1 MNEILIADGKGR
13 LGLRGPYFHL
23 FWAPE
28 SQVDADDALASI
40 EAMRSLGGTARPLLL
55 EISGVT
61 LSNAARAAFAHA
73 QPASR
78 HDPPATPTEPTAGG
92 LIPSVPFC
100 VPEPLAGSVGP
111 AAVEIRR
118 FRVPA
123 WHGERMANGI
133 RPGGEPD
140 DS

>member
-40 EAMRSLGGTARPLLL
+40 EAMRGLGGTARPLLL

-73 QPASR
+73 QPASAVAMLGSSVVDTVMGAALSR
-78 HDPPATPTEPTAGG
+78 HDHCPHAYFTSEAEALAWLDSLAAQPACDA
-92 LIPSVPFC
+92 
-100 VPEPLAGSVGP
+100 
-111 AAVEIRR
+111 R
-118 FRVPA
+118 
-123 WHGERMANGI
+123 
-133 RPGGEPD
+133 
-140 DS
+140 

>member
-13 LGLRGPYFHL
+13 LALRGPYFHL

-73 QPASR
+73 QPASGVAMLGSSVVDTVMGR
-78 HDPPATPTEPTAGG
+78 AHRRRAQPARLLHLRGRSPGVAGQPRG
-92 LIPSVPFC
+92 TTRRRR
-100 VPEPLAGSVGP
+100 PLSRTQ
-111 AAVEIRR
+111 E
-118 FRVPA
+118 
-123 WHGERMANGI
+123 
-133 RPGGEPD
+133 D
-140 DS
+140 